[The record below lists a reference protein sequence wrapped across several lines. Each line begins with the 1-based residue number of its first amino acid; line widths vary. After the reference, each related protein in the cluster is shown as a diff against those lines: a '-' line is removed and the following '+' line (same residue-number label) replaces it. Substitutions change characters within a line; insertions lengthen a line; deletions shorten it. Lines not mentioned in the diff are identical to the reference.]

1 MSKIGI
7 SEEFTTS
14 STGFVRVATLEE
26 LKTAGMIVVRGAR
39 CPLLVVYDDEKV
51 FALDNRCPH
60 LGFPLHRGSVED
72 GILTCHW
79 HHARFDLASGC
90 TFDLWADDVPTAVV
104 EVRDGIVWVCPH
116 TRYTDG
122 DAHWRNRLRE
132 GLEQNIGLVIAKAVL
147 GLIGEEVDYRA
158 LARDAVLFG
167 ARNRDGWGTGLTI
180 LTALAQLIPSLPEE
194 ETYLALYKG
203 ISRVARDC
211 DGAAPRRDR
220 LPLAPRQFQPLPVL
234 ERWFRHWTRVR
245 HRDAA
250 ERTLLTAIASG
261 ASSIELDGLM
271 LIAATDRYFADG
283 GHALDFT
290 NKAFESLDII
300 GWEYGPAIL
309 PSLVNQMV
317 SSRGS
322 EESNAWR
329 QPIDLV
335 QLCEAAFAELP
346 ELLSDG
352 KAKRGSWRGDEVLA
366 QRLLGDDP
374 VAIVAALKSAIRD
387 GATATD
393 LSRAITYAAALRIA
407 SFGTSNEHSDW
418 DTALHCFTY
427 CNAVHQLLTRITAEM
442 PMELGRPELLRGVFH
457 GAMQVYLIR
466 FLNVPPA
473 RLPGEGD
480 DRLDDLARDGDELRD
495 AFLTALDRQGSVK
508 TAGRLVARYL
518 LLDHPVELLITTL
531 TRAVLR
537 EDAEFHTY
545 QMLEAGVQQYRQWGE
560 SAAGRHI
567 LIAVARYIAAHSP
580 TERAQLQTAMVAR
593 RLSLGEAVYEA
604 GDVEDAHTVF
614 GQ

>member
-1 MSKIGI
+1 
-7 SEEFTTS
+7 
-14 STGFVRVATLEE
+14 
-26 LKTAGMIVVRGAR
+26 
-39 CPLLVVYDDEKV
+39 
-51 FALDNRCPH
+51 
-60 LGFPLHRGSVED
+60 
-72 GILTCHW
+72 
-79 HHARFDLASGC
+79 
-90 TFDLWADDVPTAVV
+90 
-104 EVRDGIVWVCPH
+104 
-116 TRYTDG
+116 
-122 DAHWRNRLRE
+122 
-132 GLEQNIGLVIAKAVL
+132 
-147 GLIGEEVDYRA
+147 
-158 LARDAVLFG
+158 
-167 ARNRDGWGTGLTI
+167 
-180 LTALAQLIPSLPEE
+180 
-194 ETYLALYKG
+194 
-203 ISRVARDC
+203 
-211 DGAAPRRDR
+211 
-220 LPLAPRQFQPLPVL
+220 VL